1 MAADET
7 RQKVVGIDGVFF
19 RSADQEALAQWYEEH
34 LGVKRV
40 SETGVWEQEARP
52 TVSSPFPADTDYF
65 GRSDQQFMLN
75 FRVDDLDGMLDQ
87 LRASDV
93 KIVPKREDF
102 EYGRFAWGYDPEGN
116 KIELW
121 QPPQA

>member
-40 SETGVWEQEARP
+40 SETGVWEQEAGP
-52 TVSSPFPADTDYF
+52 TVSSPFPVDTD
-65 GRSDQQFMLN
+65 
-75 FRVDDLDGMLDQ
+75 
-87 LRASDV
+87 
-93 KIVPKREDF
+93 
-102 EYGRFAWGYDPEGN
+102 
-116 KIELW
+116 
-121 QPPQA
+121 

>member
-1 MAADET
+1 
-7 RQKVVGIDGVFF
+7 
-19 RSADQEALAQWYEEH
+19 
-34 LGVKRV
+34 
-40 SETGVWEQEARP
+40 
-52 TVSSPFPADTDYF
+52 
-65 GRSDQQFMLN
+65 MLN

-93 KIVPKREDF
+93 KIVPKREDS
-102 EYGRFAWGYDPEGN
+102 EYGRFAWVYDPEGN

>member
-1 MAADET
+1 MATDEK
-7 RQKVVGIDGVFF
+7 RQKVDGIGGVFF
-19 RSADQEALAQWYEEH
+19 RSADQDALAQWYEEH

-40 SETGVWEQEARP
+40 SETGGWEQEAGP
-52 TVSSPFPADTDYF
+52 TVFSPFPADTDYF

-75 FRVDDLDGMLDQ
+75 FRAEHLDGMLDQ

-93 KIVPKREDF
+93 KIDTKREDS
-102 EYGRFAWGYDPEGN
+102 EYGRFAWVYDPEGN

-121 QPPQA
+121 EPPQA